1 MKIRQLVLEIRL
13 LTDNQPSNQP
23 TNQATKQ
30 TNKQTNKQ
38 TEMVTAQHNISLSV
52 WGQNS
57 EKIDVQKH
65 K

>member
-1 MKIRQLVLEIRL
+1 MKIRQLVPEIRL

-23 TNQATKQ
+23 
-30 TNKQTNKQ
+30 NKQTNKQ

>member
-23 TNQATKQ
+23 TNQPTKQ
-30 TNKQTNKQ
+30 TNKQTK
-38 TEMVTAQHNISLSV
+38 MVTAQHNISLSV